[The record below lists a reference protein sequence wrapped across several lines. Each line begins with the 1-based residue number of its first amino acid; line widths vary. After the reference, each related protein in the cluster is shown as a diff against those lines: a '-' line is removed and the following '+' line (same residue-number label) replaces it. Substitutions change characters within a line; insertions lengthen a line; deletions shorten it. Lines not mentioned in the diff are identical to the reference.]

1 MDRIRPHLV
10 PLILGGLGLILIIF
24 GLAQLILRNSA
35 SSKVDYKPASESPNT
50 STETIT
56 IDVEGAVMK
65 PGVYKIGSNSRL
77 VDALAAA
84 GGMSEDADRGYV
96 QKNINLAQKASDGL
110 KLYIPRLGE
119 QVLSASNSTADSPG
133 PVLNINSA
141 TFSDIDSLQGVG
153 QVTADKIIQGRPYS
167 DINELV
173 ERKIVGQAVFEKIKD
188 KISAN

>member
-1 MDRIRPHLV
+1 
-10 PLILGGLGLILIIF
+10 
-24 GLAQLILRNSA
+24 
-35 SSKVDYKPASESPNT
+35 
-50 STETIT
+50 
-56 IDVEGAVMK
+56 
-65 PGVYKIGSNSRL
+65 
-77 VDALAAA
+77 
-84 GGMSEDADRGYV
+84 GGMSEDADRDYV

-110 KLYIPRLGE
+110 KIYVPRLGE
-119 QVLSASNSTADSPG
+119 QVLSASNSTSDSPG

-141 TFSDIDSLQGVG
+141 TFSDLDSLPGVG

>member
-1 MDRIRPHLV
+1 
-10 PLILGGLGLILIIF
+10 
-24 GLAQLILRNSA
+24 
-35 SSKVDYKPASESPNT
+35 
-50 STETIT
+50 
-56 IDVEGAVMK
+56 VEGAVMK

-84 GGMSEDADRGYV
+84 GGMSEDANRDYV

-110 KLYIPRLGE
+110 KIYVPRLGE
-119 QVLSASNSTADSPG
+119 QVLSASNSTSDSPG

-141 TFSDIDSLQGVG
+141 TFSDLDSLPGVG